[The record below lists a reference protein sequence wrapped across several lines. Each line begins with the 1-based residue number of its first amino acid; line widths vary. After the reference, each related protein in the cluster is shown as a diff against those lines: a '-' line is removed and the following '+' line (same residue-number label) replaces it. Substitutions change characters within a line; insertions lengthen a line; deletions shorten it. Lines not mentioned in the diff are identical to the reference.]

1 MQLTNSKVILK
12 ETPVG
17 MPTASEF
24 ETTEADIPS
33 LKDGEVLV
41 KNLWLS
47 LDPYM
52 RSQIS
57 ARHLSGAVLPGDTM
71 KGETISE
78 VIESNS
84 PDFAPGDK
92 VRCFGG
98 WQRIAALPAAT
109 LTKVPDNIEHS
120 PYLLSILGMPGLTAY
135 AGLIWQAQP
144 KPGET
149 VVVAAATGAV
159 GSMVVQLAKQRG
171 CRVVAIAGGQHKC
184 DFAVNELGADICID
198 RHKDDLGTAL
208 DKYCPQG
215 IDIYFDLIGGNI
227 LELCSQRLAVG
238 ARLILCGLAADYNR
252 TTSTPPPGPSP
263 VYIIKSRATVYGLVV
278 YDFEPRR
285 DEFIEACAP
294 LVSSGEIKIR
304 EQVVEG
310 LENAAQGFVDL
321 LSGDN
326 FGKMVVHISD

>member
-1 MQLTNSKVILK
+1 MALNNTKVILK

-17 MPTASEF
+17 MPTADQF
-24 ETTEADIPS
+24 EAVPADLPAIGE
-33 LKDGEVLV
+33 GEVLV

-57 ARHLSGAVLPGDTM
+57 ARHISGAVLPGDTM
-71 KGETISE
+71 KGETIAE
-78 VIESNS
+78 VVESNS
-84 PDFAPGDK
+84 ADFKAGDK

-98 WQRIAALPAAT
+98 WQAYAALPAAA
-109 LTKVPDNIEHS
+109 LTKVPDNVEHS

-144 KPGET
+144 KAGDT

-159 GSMVVQLAKQRG
+159 GSMVVQLAKQHG

-184 DFAVNELGADICID
+184 DFAVNELGADVCID
-198 RHKDDLGTAL
+198 RHKEDLATAL
-208 DKYCPQG
+208 DTHCPDG
-215 IDIYFDLIGGNI
+215 INIYFDLIGGDI

-238 ARLILCGLAADYNR
+238 ARMILCGLAADYNR

-263 VYIIKSRATVYGLVV
+263 VYIIKSRATVFGLVV

-285 DEFIEACAP
+285 AEFIEACAS
-294 LVSSGEIKIR
+294 LVGEGKIKIR

-310 LENAAQGFVDL
+310 LANAGQGFVDL

-326 FGKMVVHISD
+326 FGKVLVKIA